1 MDHTSGPYQRTIP
14 AASQCHHCYLVMVE
28 LIEVKFDNFMGNTWH
43 EHHNFIGELIILCT
57 IL

>member
-1 MDHTSGPYQRTIP
+1 MDHTSGPYQLLHNATT
-14 AASQCHHCYLVMVE
+14 AMVE
-28 LIEVKFDNFMGNTWH
+28 LIEVKFYNFMGNTWH